1 MGQWTASRAAGCRK
15 YHTLSVSAVVV
26 IAVGMALAFAFTNG
40 LHDAAN
46 AIATLVA
53 TRAARPGPA
62 VVLAAL
68 GNVIGPLILGK
79 AVADTIAGI
88 VTVPSGEMVF
98 VLGAALTG
106 AVAWN
111 GITWWRAL
119 PSSSGHALLGGL
131 VGAALAEG
139 GTGAVNWGGFDGIK
153 PVGVLGVMG
162 VMALAPIFGLLA
174 GLVVNRW
181 ARRVARRATIRVT
194 GPVRVGQWTMSGG
207 LALTHGANDAQKS
220 IGIVAA
226 LLFAGGE
233 TSHFASP
240 VWAELACGAALT
252 AGTTLG
258 GWPIVRTIGRRI
270 VRLRPLDALS
280 SQTGST
286 AVLFGASVI
295 GAPVST
301 TQVVASSV
309 VGVAGGRRRWRHVH
323 WPLVRAMALAW
334 LVTIPAS
341 AAIAV
346 LALLPWRWLS

>member
-1 MGQWTASRAAGCRK
+1 
-15 YHTLSVSAVVV
+15 VSAALVVA
-26 IAVGMALAFAFTNG
+26 IGMALAFAFTNG

-62 VVLAAL
+62 VVLAAA
-68 GNVIGPLILGK
+68 GNIIGPLLLGQ

-88 VTVPSGEMVF
+88 VTVPADE
-98 VLGAALTG
+98 VLAVMGAALTG
-106 AVAWN
+106 AVVWN
-111 GITWWRAL
+111 VVTWSRGL

-153 PVGVLGVMG
+153 PVGVIGVAG
-162 VMALAPIFGLLA
+162 VLALAPIFGFGA
-174 GLVVNRW
+174 GLVVDRG
-181 ARRVARRATIRVT
+181 ARRSARRATNRVR
-194 GPVRVGQWTMSGG
+194 GPVRAGQWTMSGG

-220 IGIVAA
+220 VGIVAV
-226 LLFAGGE
+226 LLLAGGE
-233 TSHFASP
+233 ISHLAPP
-240 VWAELACGAALT
+240 VWVELACGVALT
-252 AGTTLG
+252 AGTALG

-270 VRLRPLDALS
+270 VRLRPIDALS

-286 AVLFGASVI
+286 AVLLGASLI

-309 VGVAGGRRRWRHVH
+309 VGVGAGRRRWRHVH
-323 WPLVRAMALAW
+323 WPLVRTMLLAW
-334 LVTIPAS
+334 LVTIPVS
-341 AAIAV
+341 AALAAV
-346 LALLPWRWLS
+346 ALLPWRWLT